1 MNIRNLNIND
11 VDQIINLW
19 NEEVASLGFYKPL
32 TKEDF
37 VNRFVN
43 DVDFNFDGCFGAFD
57 NDFLVGYA
65 FGFIRAQNA
74 SNPNAPGY
82 LNAFVVRKAYRN
94 QGIGNQ
100 LVTKVEEFVKN
111 NGRKSI
117 LAASYLPL
125 CYSWYIPNFEGHDHP
140 CAPGIRVNSD
150 EYFFLLHHRYQAV
163 GFEDAFHLN
172 LSDYEISP
180 SIKKIL
186 DENKKDGLSIEFYD
200 KNKHFGLDE
209 FYEDIN
215 AIDFTKCIKANLEL
229 EKPNPFLVISENGKV
244 KGWTGALWNEASG
257 RGHFDGIII
266 SESVRGR
273 GLGKALFSMLAYESK
288 NNGAKFMTFY
298 TGLNNHA
305 RYIYM
310 GAGFKI
316 VQTYAL
322 MKKEF
327 K

>member
-1 MNIRNLNIND
+1 MNYRNLELKD

-32 TKEDF
+32 TKDDF
-37 VNRFVN
+37 MNRFVN
-43 DVDFNFDGCFGAFD
+43 DVDFNFDGCFGAFEQEK
-57 NDFLVGYA
+57 LIGYA
-65 FGFIRAQNA
+65 FGFIREQTKM
-74 SNPNAPGY
+74 NPNAPGY
-82 LNAFVVRKAYRN
+82 LNAFVVRKQYRN
-94 QGIGNQ
+94 HGVGAKLLD
-100 LVTKVEEFVKN
+100 LVENFVKAS
-111 NGRKSI
+111 GRKSI
-117 LAASYLPL
+117 MAASYLPL
-125 CYSWYIPNFEGHDHP
+125 CYSWYIPRFPGHDHP

-150 EYFFLLHHRYQAV
+150 EYFFLLHHRYAAV
-163 GFEDAFHLN
+163 GFEDAFHLP
-172 LSDYEISP
+172 LAEYEISP
-180 SIKKIL
+180 SIQKIL
-186 DENKKDGLSIEFYD
+186 DDNKKDGITIEFYD
-200 KNKHFGLDE
+200 PNKHFGLEE
-209 FYEDIN
+209 FYIDID
-215 AIDFTKCIKANLEL
+215 AIDFTKCIKANLAL
-229 EKPNPFLVISENGKV
+229 EKPNPFLVISENGQV
-244 KGWTGALWNEASG
+244 KGWTGALWNEPSG

-316 VQTYAL
+316 VQSYAL

>member
-1 MNIRNLNIND
+1 MNYRNLELKD

-32 TKEDF
+32 TKDDF
-37 VNRFVN
+37 MNRFVN

-57 NDFLVGYA
+57 QEKLIGYA
-65 FGFIRAQNA
+65 FGFIREQTKM
-74 SNPNAPGY
+74 NPNAPGY
-82 LNAFVVRKAYRN
+82 LNAFIVRKQYRN
-94 QGIGNQ
+94 QGVGAKLLD
-100 LVTKVEEFVKN
+100 LVENFVKAS
-111 NGRKSI
+111 GRKSI
-117 LAASYLPL
+117 MAASYLPL
-125 CYSWYIPNFEGHDHP
+125 CYSWYIPRFPGHDHP

-150 EYFFLLHHRYQAV
+150 EYFFLLHHRYAAV
-163 GFEDAFHLN
+163 GFEDAFHLP
-172 LSDYEISP
+172 LAEYEISP
-180 SIKKIL
+180 SIQKIL
-186 DENKKDGLSIEFYD
+186 DDSKKDGITIEFYD
-200 KNKHFGLDE
+200 PNKHFGLEE
-209 FYEDIN
+209 FYIDID
-215 AIDFTKCIKANLEL
+215 AIDFTKCIKANLAL
-229 EKPNPFLVISENGKV
+229 EKPNPFLVISENGQV
-244 KGWTGALWNEASG
+244 KGWTGALWNEPSG

-316 VQTYAL
+316 VQSYAL

>member
-1 MNIRNLNIND
+1 MDIRNLNKDD
-11 VDQIINLW
+11 VTQIVALW
-19 NEEVASLGFYKPL
+19 NEEIACDGFFKPL
-32 TKEDF
+32 TNKDFKE
-37 VNRFVN
+37 RFVN
-43 DVDFNFDGCFGAFD
+43 DVDFDFAGCFGAFD
-57 NDFLVGYA
+57 GELLVGYA
-65 FGFIRAQNA
+65 IGIIRNQTKA
-74 SNPNAPGY
+74 NPSAPGY
-82 LNAFVVRKAYRN
+82 LNTLVVRKKYRN
-94 QGIGNQ
+94 LGIGDTLIN
-100 LVTKVEEFVKN
+100 KVEEFVKAA
-111 NGRKSI
+111 GRKSI
-117 LAASYLPL
+117 LACGYLPL
-125 CYSWYIPNFEGHDHP
+125 CYSWYVPNFPGHDHP

-186 DENKKDGLSIEFYD
+186 DENKKDGLLIEFYQPD
-200 KNKHFGLDE
+200 KHFGLDE
-209 FYEDIN
+209 FYEDID
-215 AIDFTKCIKANLEL
+215 AIDFTKCIKANLAL
-229 EKPNPFLVISENGKV
+229 DKPNPFLVISENGKV
-244 KGWTGALWNEASG
+244 KGWTGALWNEPSG

-266 SESVRGR
+266 SVSVRGR
-273 GLGKALFSMLAYESK
+273 GLGKALFSMLAFESK